1 MKTRNYKMDLAL
13 MAYPNELTPD
23 IDTDYIVK
31 VNTQSQSLTLEEIAA
46 DVAARS
52 GKFEASEVKSLFE
65 MGFEAMAQAVASGY
79 CVSTPLCYV
88 RPMASGV
95 VMEEEL
101 SLPVN
106 REKVK
111 VYASFSQGSVM
122 KEAMA

>member
-79 CVSTPLCYV
+79 CVSTPPLL
-88 RPMASGV
+88 RAPHGERRGDGRGTLASGRPG
-95 VMEEEL
+95 EGE
-101 SLPVN
+101 SL
-106 REKVK
+106 R
-111 VYASFSQGSVM
+111 QL
-122 KEAMA
+122 